1 MTITL
6 RELAEQARIYS
17 SKEIRDSTFDN
28 WNKALRLDI
37 PVPIAKTPVEEI
49 DFYKVREFRIKN
61 LQKNGGPWSSN
72 TMYTRLN
79 SLTSI
84 YKIAIEERLLPLGTE
99 NVFKGQAKKHS
110 PGRLPKPGSSTS
122 SIIMTRYLIFFGITV

>member
-1 MTITL
+1 MTITV

-17 SKEIRDSTFDN
+17 SKEIRDSTFQN

-37 PVPIAKTPVEEI
+37 PVPIAETPVNEI
-49 DFYKVREFRIKN
+49 DFYKVREFRTRN

-110 PGRLPKPGSSTS
+110 PESKVL
-122 SIIMTRYLIFFGITV
+122 